1 MTRSLIAFVTFAAMA
16 APVLAQTSTPPVA
29 EPTQAA
35 SAPLAPPAP
44 PAPASSPTD
53 PKTDTGKKENKLPKL
68 EPKPQS
74 EAK

>member
-1 MTRSLIAFVTFAAMA
+1 MTRSLIALVTFAAMA
-16 APVLAQTSTPPVA
+16 APVLAQTSDPVA
-29 EPTQAA
+29 APTVAA
-35 SAPLAPPAP
+35 SAPVAP

-53 PKTDTGKKENKLPKL
+53 PKADTGKKENKLPKL